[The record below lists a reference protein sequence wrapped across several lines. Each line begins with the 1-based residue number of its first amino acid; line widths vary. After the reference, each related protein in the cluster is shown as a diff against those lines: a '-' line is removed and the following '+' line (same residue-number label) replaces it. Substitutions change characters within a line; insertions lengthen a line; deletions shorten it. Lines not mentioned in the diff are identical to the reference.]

1 LFFYLKRK
9 NKKAVRL
16 FYFFIFAYNA
26 EKGGIHMKE
35 KLYIFTSI
43 ILSLFIGYEVFD
55 ESFLKTEPMGF
66 ESNFKYVIVAFAI
79 FMTAVMLFHIYL
91 TTYFVFTYIRKP
103 KINNKIS
110 ENIFVITGFAIVIE
124 LIAFSINSWLH
135 GFYEIGSY
143 AFGSELGDLILLI
156 TSTAVLGTMLYLEF
170 NQTKKTP

>member
-1 LFFYLKRK
+1 
-9 NKKAVRL
+9 
-16 FYFFIFAYNA
+16 
-26 EKGGIHMKE
+26 MKE

-91 TTYFVFTYIRKP
+91 TTYFVFTYIRMP

-110 ENIFVITGFAIVIE
+110 GNIFYITGFAMVIE
-124 LIAFSINSWLH
+124 LVAFFINSWLH

-170 NQTKKTP
+170 NQTKKSP